1 MLTARTHV
9 HTAYMQ
15 NDKDTNDEDAA
26 AKVRKNLARRKHQM
40 ERHAADAAKKKP
52 AATVEKRKGTQL
64 PNFPKKKKVV
74 ATPLVDNKKAS
85 TPECKSKSA
94 TVYTHTH

>member
-1 MLTARTHV
+1 MYACSEMSARPFSRQSLSSSSYRDVRHMAMPACACARTHV

-40 ERHAADAAKKKP
+40 ERHAADAAKKI
-52 AATVEKRKGTQL
+52 
-64 PNFPKKKKVV
+64 
-74 ATPLVDNKKAS
+74 KKAL
-85 TPECKSKSA
+85 
-94 TVYTHTH
+94 

>member
-1 MLTARTHV
+1 
-9 HTAYMQ
+9 MQ

-40 ERHAADAAKKKP
+40 ERHAADAAKKNPP
-52 AATVEKRKGTQL
+52 ATAEKRKGTQL

-94 TVYTHTH
+94 TVYKHAH

>member
-94 TVYTHTH
+94 TVYKHAH